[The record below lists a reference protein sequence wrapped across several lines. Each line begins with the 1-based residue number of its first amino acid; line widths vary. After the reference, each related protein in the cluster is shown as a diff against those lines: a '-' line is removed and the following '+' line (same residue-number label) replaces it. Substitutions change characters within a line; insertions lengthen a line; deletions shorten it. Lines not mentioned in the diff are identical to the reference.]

1 MFFRNLTTY
10 LPYGMEILSVKILRL
25 VRNLIFPVIL
35 FVIFGTSESAVAEIS
50 KNQKSFSVA
59 AVKIQ
64 GDIELTGKL
73 SDPRWKSAPTVECPY
88 EVQPG
93 ENTPANQR
101 TFVKILYNSRFIYF
115 GFACRDSAPSAIR
128 THISDRDNVW
138 ADDFVFVEIDTY
150 EDNQRAYEFVAN
162 PYGIQGDL
170 MRTGN
175 NEDASWDAVWYSK
188 GTVNDTGYVVE
199 IAIPFKSIHFPSK
212 KLQDWTIAILRNFP
226 RASRQQFSWT
236 PFDRN
241 DPCSICQG
249 GTLRGLKDL
258 EATGTLEV
266 LPYVMGFQSGNLTNT
281 DDPTSQ
287 FSNGK
292 VSGRV
297 GGGVKFSPN
306 PSLFAEAV
314 VNPDFSQVES
324 DATQISV
331 NSNYAIYYNEKRPFF
346 LDGADIFNTQLTD
359 FYSRMI
365 NNPIGAAKLIE
376 KTDGLTIAYLTAS
389 DRNSPFTIAGEEGS
403 SSVES
408 SLQSY
413 SNILRA
419 KYDFGTQSF
428 LGALGTA
435 RNFTDAHNYTG
446 GIDWNVYL
454 NSNYSIRGQ
463 VLASNTK
470 EINDT
475 TVFSD
480 DSFFGSTKDTPGF
493 DGQTYNGT
501 ALYTQFRRDA
511 RDYNFYVTYQD
522 ISPTFQAENGFITGN
537 DMRMIDLQN
546 NYNFYPLHSVIDQG
560 QLWMENNLQFDYNNA
575 RKQRWT
581 VAGIYLGLKSQTNI
595 NLLYIPYNEELYHTV
610 RFNKINRG
618 ELQVNSAPATY
629 LSVSADV
636 QLGKFIDRDSALT
649 GYGHNISL
657 SATVKPTSQLELDLS
672 FSRSRLSNSSTQQL
686 FYDGYIS
693 RFTGIYQFS
702 SDVFFRLIGQYDQ
715 FSKVVE
721 IDPLLS
727 YKLNPFTICYA
738 GSTHDLTDF
747 GNPYGFEQTE
757 RQFFI
762 KLQYLWRE

>member
-1 MFFRNLTTY
+1 MDGENTDSVNLPKTIIFSAILLRFSGY
-10 LPYGMEILSVKILRL
+10 FAAEAAELSV
-25 VRNLIFPVIL
+25 
-35 FVIFGTSESAVAEIS
+35 
-50 KNQKSFSVA
+50 NQKKFAVA

-64 GDIELTGKL
+64 NDIDLTGRL
-73 SDPRWKSAPTVECPY
+73 SDPHWSLAPTVECPY

-93 ENTPANQR
+93 ENTPATQR
-101 TFVKILYNSRFIYF
+101 TYVKILYNPRFIYF
-115 GFACRDSAPSAIR
+115 AFICSDSAPSAIR
-128 THISDRDNVW
+128 AHISDRDNVW
-138 ADDFVFVEIDTY
+138 ADDFVFVAIDTY

-162 PYGIQGDL
+162 PFGIQGDL

-199 IAIPFKSIHFPSK
+199 IAVPFKSIHFPSAQR
-212 KLQDWTIAILRNFP
+212 QDWTIALIRNFP

-249 GTLRGLKDL
+249 GSLLGLQDL
-258 EATGTLEV
+258 ESTGTLEL
-266 LPYVMGFQSGNLTNT
+266 LPYAMGFEAGNLNNT

-297 GGGVKFSPN
+297 GGGIKFSPN

-314 VNPDFSQVES
+314 INPDFSQVES

-331 NSNYAIYYNEKRPFF
+331 NSSYAIYYPEKRPFF

-365 NNPIGAAKLIE
+365 NNPLGAAKLIE
-376 KTDGLTIAYLTAS
+376 KSDGLTIAYLSAL

-403 SSVES
+403 SSVET

-419 KYDFGTQSF
+419 KYDFGKQSF
-428 LGALGTA
+428 IGALGTA
-435 RNFTDAHNYTG
+435 RNFSDAHGYTG
-446 GIDWNVYL
+446 GVDWNLYFDP
-454 NSNYSIRGQ
+454 NYSIRGQ
-463 VLASNTK
+463 ILASNTK
-470 EINDT
+470 EVNDST
-475 TVFSD
+475 IFTD
-480 DSFFGSTKDTPGF
+480 DSYFGSTKYTPTF
-493 DGQTYNGT
+493 DGQTYSGT

-511 RDYNFYVTYQD
+511 RDYNVYLTYQD

-537 DMRMIDLQN
+537 DLRTLDLQN
-546 NYNFYPLHSVIDQG
+546 MYNFYPLHSIIDQG
-560 QLWMENNLQFDYNNA
+560 QLWMENNLQFDYDNA

-581 VAGIYLGLKSQTNI
+581 VAGIYLQFKSQTNI
-595 NLLYIPYNEELYHTV
+595 NLLYVPYNEELYHSV

-618 ELQVNSAPATY
+618 EIQINSNPSTY
-629 LSVSADV
+629 LSLSTDIA
-636 QLGKFIDRDSALT
+636 LGKFIDRDSAMT
-649 GYGHNISL
+649 GHGHNISV

-672 FSRSRLSNSSTQQL
+672 YSRSRLSDVVTQEL
-686 FYDGYIS
+686 FYDGYIA

-702 SDVFFRLIGQYDQ
+702 SDVFFRLIGQYDE
-715 FSKVVE
+715 FSKAVE

-738 GSTHDLTDF
+738 GSTHDLSDF
-747 GNPYGFEQTE
+747 GSPYGFEQTQ

-762 KLQYLWRE
+762 KVQYLWRE